1 MVDYRKNN
9 NWTVY
14 IHIVPKCLSGHDHDK
29 YYVGITSYDITSR
42 WGKNGCGY
50 KTQYFNRAIQKYG
63 WNNIKHEIIANN
75 LTHDEACAFEKRL
88 INKLQS
94 NNLKYGYNLT
104 SGGEGTCGISNYKD
118 KNPFYGKKHSQ
129 ETKIKMSKHHYDC
142 SGCNNPSAKRVVN
155 VTDKIVYN
163 TIKEANNAM
172 GFLPVDSHISAV
184 CKGKRRSAGKNSN
197 GQKIIWKYYDDY
209 LKENQL
215 TDEEAHKSL
224 FFNT

>member
-1 MVDYRKNN
+1 M
-9 NWTVY
+9 
-14 IHIVPKCLSGHDHDK
+14 ILPLG
-29 YYVGITSYDITSR
+29 G
-42 WGKNGCGY
+42 GENGCGY

-172 GFLPVDSHISAV
+172 GFYLLIVILVLFVKVKDGVPVKIQMD
-184 CKGKRRSAGKNSN
+184 KR
-197 GQKIIWKYYDDY
+197 
-209 LKENQL
+209 
-215 TDEEAHKSL
+215 
-224 FFNT
+224 